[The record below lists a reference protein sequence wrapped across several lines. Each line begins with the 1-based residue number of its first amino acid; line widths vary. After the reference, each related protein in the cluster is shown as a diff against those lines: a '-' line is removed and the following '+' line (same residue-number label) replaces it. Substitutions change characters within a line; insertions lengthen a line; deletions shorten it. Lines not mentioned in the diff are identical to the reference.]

1 MRSVTGNC
9 LPCTR
14 LFRNKSFPRRYRR
27 GRRTAEAVVR
37 RVLPTSTPRPM
48 SVAGEKCMEVK
59 CPNCS
64 SRFNLPDA
72 VAKPG
77 AKLRCSV
84 CKEIFR
90 LGEAENTAPQPSPK
104 GFDLDFG
111 GNFSLDEKPEKN
123 RRRPWLIAV
132 MLLVLMGGAAGGW
145 WYYLQH
151 LRGADD
157 IQPQASLEKKV
168 QMLTM
173 RNVRQYYVKNEKI
186 GQVFVVEGQVVN
198 EFPTPKELIEVEAVI
213 YDKDKKPL
221 AAKNQLAGT
230 TLSLFQLEVLGE
242 KELESILNN
251 NVELLTKN
259 TNIQPGGSVP
269 FMVLFYAPPP
279 VAEFGVRIVDVRDVE
294 NQQ

>member
-1 MRSVTGNC
+1 M
-9 LPCTR
+9 
-14 LFRNKSFPRRYRR
+14 
-27 GRRTAEAVVR
+27 
-37 RVLPTSTPRPM
+37 
-48 SVAGEKCMEVK
+48 CMEVR

-90 LGEAENTAPQPSPK
+90 LGEPESTTAQPSPK

-111 GNFSLDEKPEKN
+111 GNFSRDPKPAK
-123 RRRPWLIAV
+123 RGRGVWIALLALLLI
-132 MLLVLMGGAAGGW
+132 GGAGGGW
-145 WYYLQH
+145 WYFQKEPPVS
-151 LRGADD
+151 GEAE
-157 IQPQASLEKKV
+157 PQVSLEKKV

-198 EFPTPKELIEVEAVI
+198 EFPAPKELIEVEAVI

-221 AAKNQLAGT
+221 AAKTQLAGT
-230 TLSLFQLEVLGE
+230 SLSLFQLQVLGE

-251 NVELLTKN
+251 NVEVLTKN

-269 FMVLFYAPPP
+269 FMILFYAPPP
-279 VAEFGVRIVDVRDVE
+279 VAEFGVRIIDVRDVE
-294 NQQ
+294 KQ